1 LQYDAKNAINEPYKT
16 AQGKRIMTSRLS
28 ILPFSLAVLLLSAPG
43 HAEVSDYSSYDE
55 CILESLKGVSSDVAA
70 NAIIASCRNKFP
82 EAAAAAAVAAEA
94 APQPEPKQEPESAPE
109 SVPLQEPAT
118 DAKPALAAAGES
130 RELTHEELGK
140 LKATLFGFTTD
151 YRVTFENLNEDIT
164 ITEVTIAVWDELDP
178 RGLKKYTETM
188 HIPPSESAKVT
199 YKVIYMGDDQGWRW
213 KVDSAKGVD

>member
-151 YRVTFENLNEDIT
+151 YRVTFEN
-164 ITEVTIAVWDELDP
+164 WDELDP

-213 KVDSAKGVD
+213 KVDSAKGVE